1 MSWQVGGCGM
11 EQAAGGGAKLAHG
24 GAVCGLASSQEEL
37 VRRRVLRH
45 LQLEYALFP
54 PVICSRGCKVV
65 DHPLK
70 LSWLLAT
77 QDGEDRSENP
87 CRSSGV

>member
-45 LQLEYALFP
+45 LQLVYALFP
-54 PVICSRGCKVV
+54 PVIGSHIRNMLSS
-65 DHPLK
+65 PL
-70 LSWLLAT
+70 
-77 QDGEDRSENP
+77 
-87 CRSSGV
+87 